1 MKAKGLHLLNFH
13 EDTTKD
19 RAKDVKLDAI
29 MFQVEKWIED
39 NDLKP
44 VLVEAY
50 LLSKEHGYAGGVDL
64 VVRRSNGN
72 GPELLLVDIKT
83 GRTLQDENVWQMA
96 AYAKAYEEMYGE
108 AIDMALILHIDFDNQ
123 IIAEEKH
130 TRKAELPAEF
140 NNRGAYEYRNLES

>member
-1 MKAKGLHLLNFH
+1 MLAIIPILHINNAK
-13 EDTTKD
+13 
-19 RAKDVKLDAI
+19 
-29 MFQVEKWIED
+29 MSD
-39 NDLKP
+39 N
-44 VLVEAY
+44 A
-50 LLSKEHGYAGGVDL
+50 S
-64 VVRRSNGN
+64 RRSNGN